1 MTRVRG
7 APADW
12 KQFLY
17 DVLAKVKHIPHIL

>member
-7 APADW
+7 EPADW

-17 DVLAKVKHIPHIL
+17 DALAKVKHIPHIF